1 MKLNPIMLAVL
12 AVPSLVFP
20 SQAVGAPATSPLFLT
35 SSVTPNIF
43 FEVDDSGSMDWT
55 ILTKKYWNG
64 CAYDPDFGS
73 ANNSN
78 ADCGGV
84 LDDGNFRSYSFDN
97 GGDPD
102 TNSDNPAFKTF
113 YYVYDSPDDV
123 YSNGC
128 FSNYPAVENCTT
140 GTRPWDS
147 DWRVRSAAVNV
158 LYYDPSI
165 IYAPWPGMP
174 NASFTAARSNPQN
187 GEAGYTQTRDLTNM
201 IFEVAIDDS
210 GFSGARPRR
219 GTNSNKTAGANGQI
233 DLWDSHTTVKFTS
246 GGAEVTTTT
255 YTPTSTDIGDSVS
268 AVTTLSGSGTHAA
281 LGGLTVDQ
289 AKQNFAN
296 WYQYHRRRSFV
307 AKAAISEVI
316 TNTPNFRYG
325 LSLINDH
332 GDLFVEMPAAAVTD
346 YTAHNASL
354 INSFFS
360 YNWQGQGTPL
370 REGLDRTGKYY
381 RDALTGHPTP
391 ITHSCQ
397 QNFTILFTDGYW
409 NDNAPAGIGDADAD
423 GHSAT
428 LADVARYYYT
438 TDLSGLIDD
447 VPTNLFDSATHQH
460 MVTFGVAFGVQGNLV
475 DTDADDWPNPP
486 LAENGNWGN
495 PLPGGNDP
503 EKIDD
508 LWHAAYNSRGAFIAA
523 QSPADVP
530 TAISKTLAN
539 IGSRIGS
546 ASSVATN
553 SSSLNTG
560 SRIYQAKFNGD
571 EWSGQLLSFT
581 LDADAVL
588 GTSAEWDAGDS
599 SHLGAQVGASSD
611 SRVIFTKGSTDG
623 VDFQDVNLTAAQ
635 NAFLDADGSG
645 VVDGRSADRVGYL
658 RGWSQDEGAVP
669 GTFRQRPASKLG
681 DIVNSSPWY
690 VGAPSAGYSDLDHP
704 GYSLFY
710 ATNKDRK
717 QVVYVGANDGML
729 HGFDAS
735 LVWVPDPD
743 PLVDSDGD
751 GIAANDGKYV
761 PATGAG
767 KEVLGYIPTPVYPNL
782 SRLTDQNYN
791 ANHRYFV
798 DGSPMIAD
806 ACVDDCSGTATW
818 KSVLVGSLGAGG
830 AGYFALDVTNTT
842 GFTSAANTVLWEFTA
857 SDDDYDGN
865 LVPDGDLGLT
875 YNFPASDA
883 VTQQAKQIVKMEN
896 GKWAAVL
903 GNGYFSPNGKPVLYV
918 LFLENG
924 EDGVWSAGEYVK
936 LVADNSANWG
946 SNGLSTP
953 VPFDSDGNGKADTIY
968 AGDLRGNMWKFNV
981 SAANSA
987 SWTVAYSNTPLYVAQ
1002 DASSSRQPIVYP
1014 PEVTLHPVSGLMVL
1028 FGTGKYIESG
1038 DTGTVAT
1045 QSFYGV
1051 QDNGAVVSGRSSLNP
1066 QVLSSVTILGKS
1078 YATVTAGT
1086 PVSTP
1091 KGWYIDLPI
1100 SGERVTGVPRLSSG
1114 IISFNTFV
1122 PTGAVC
1128 GGDDDGRLVN
1138 VDYLTG
1144 SLPSYPM
1151 YDTNNDGYINS
1162 FDTVVAGINVGAV
1175 IGGSTLISAPIGG
1188 TGATVSSNSDGS
1200 LSSVSTGGNINAS
1213 GRINWREILQ

>member
-1 MKLNPIMLAVL
+1 MKLNPIVLAVL
-12 AVPSLVFP
+12 AVPSLVVP
-20 SQAVGAPATSPLFLT
+20 LQAAGAPATSPLFLT

-55 ILTKKYWNG
+55 ILTKKYWHG

-73 ANNSN
+73 YDNSST
-78 ADCGGV
+78 DCGSIF
-84 LDDGNFRSYSFDN
+84 DNGNFRSYDDDNDKFD
-97 GGDPD
+97 
-102 TNSDNPAFKTF
+102 TF
-113 YYVYDSPDDV
+113 HYVYDSPDDV
-123 YSNGC
+123 YGNGC
-128 FSNYPAVENCTT
+128 GGDYPAVENCTS
-140 GTRPWDS
+140 GIRPWDT

-158 LYYDPSI
+158 LYFNPAVT
-165 IYAPWPGMP
+165 YAPWPGMS
-174 NASFTAARSNPQN
+174 NASFTAARSNPQS
-187 GEAGYTQTRDLTNM
+187 GETGYTQTRDLTNM
-201 IFEVAIDDS
+201 IFEVAVDDS
-210 GFSGARPRR
+210 GFSGTRPRR
-219 GTNSNKTAGANGQI
+219 GTNRNKTAGANGWI

-246 GGAEVTTTT
+246 SGADITTTT
-255 YTPTSTDIGDSVS
+255 YTPIDTDIGASVS

-316 TNTPNFRYG
+316 TNSPNYRYG
-325 LSLINDH
+325 LSLINDYS
-332 GDLFVEMPAAAVTD
+332 GLFVEMPAAATTD
-346 YTAHNASL
+346 YTAHNSSL
-354 INSFFS
+354 ITSFFS

-381 RDALTGHPTP
+381 RDTLTGHPTP
-391 ITHSCQ
+391 ITQSCQ

-409 NDNAPAGIGDADAD
+409 NDSDPAGIGDEDAD

-438 TDLSGLIDD
+438 TDLSTLTNN

-475 DTDADDWPNPP
+475 DTDADDWPNPA
-486 LAENGNWGN
+486 LAENGNWGD
-495 PLPGGNDP
+495 PLPSGNDP
-503 EKIDD
+503 QKIDD

-530 TAISKTLAN
+530 TAISRTLAN

-571 EWSGQLLSFT
+571 DWSGQLLSFT
-581 LDADAVL
+581 LDTEAML
-588 GTSAEWDAGDS
+588 GASAEWNAGDS

-623 VDFQDVNLTAAQ
+623 VDFQDANLTTVQ
-635 NAFLDADGSG
+635 NAFLDANGSG
-645 VVDGRSADRVGYL
+645 VVDGRSADRVAYL
-658 RGWSQDEGAVP
+658 RGWSQNEGAL
-669 GTFRQRPASKLG
+669 GSDFRQRPGSKLG

-690 VGAPSAGYSDLDHP
+690 LGAPSAGHSDLDHP
-704 GYSLFY
+704 GYSTFY
-710 ATNKDRK
+710 AANKDRK
-717 QVVYVGANDGML
+717 PVIYVGANDGML

-735 LVWVPDPD
+735 VVWTDAD

-751 GIAANDGKYV
+751 GTLTNDHDVSV
-761 PATGAG
+761 PAPNAG

-798 DGSPMIAD
+798 DGSPMVAD
-806 ACVDDCSGTATW
+806 ACVASCTSSSATW

-830 AGYFALDVTNTT
+830 KGYFGLDVSNTT
-842 GFTSAANTVLWEFTA
+842 GFTSAGNTVLWEFTA
-857 SDDDYDGN
+857 SDDDYDSN
-865 LVPDGDLGLT
+865 LTPDGDLGLT
-875 YNFPASDA
+875 YNFPASEA
-883 VTQQAKQIVKMEN
+883 ATQQAKQIVKMEN
-896 GKWAAVL
+896 GKWAVVL
-903 GNGYFSPNGKPVLYV
+903 GNGYFSTNGKPVLYI
-918 LFLENG
+918 LFLEDG
-924 EDGVWSAGEYVK
+924 EDGAWTAGEYVK
-936 LVADNSANWG
+936 IVADNSANWG

-981 SAANSA
+981 SATNPA
-987 SWTVAYSNTPLYVAQ
+987 SWAVAYSNTPLYVAQ
-1002 DASSSRQPIVYP
+1002 DASSNRQPIVYP

-1028 FGTGKYIESG
+1028 FGTGKYMESG
-1038 DTGTVAT
+1038 DTATVAT

-1051 QDNGAVVSGRSSLNP
+1051 QDNGAVVGGRSSLNP
-1066 QVLSSVTILGKS
+1066 QVLSSITISGVN
-1078 YATVTAGT
+1078 YPTVTAGT
-1086 PVSTP
+1086 PVTTP
-1091 KGWYIDLPI
+1091 KGWYVDLPL
-1100 SGERVTGVPRLSSG
+1100 SGERVTGVPKLEDG
-1114 IISFNTFV
+1114 LIFFNTFV

-1128 GGDDDGRLVN
+1128 GGDDDGRLVA

-1144 SLPSYPM
+1144 GLPSFPLF
-1151 YDTNNDGYINS
+1151 DTNNDGYINS
-1162 FDTVVAGINVGAV
+1162 YDTVVAGTNVGSV
-1175 IGGSTLISAPIGG
+1175 IGGSTLISGSS
-1188 TGATVSSNSDGS
+1188 TGAIVSSDNDGGLRSDKKGEK
-1200 LSSVSTGGNINAS
+1200 IDAS
-1213 GRINWREILQ
+1213 GRVNWREILQ